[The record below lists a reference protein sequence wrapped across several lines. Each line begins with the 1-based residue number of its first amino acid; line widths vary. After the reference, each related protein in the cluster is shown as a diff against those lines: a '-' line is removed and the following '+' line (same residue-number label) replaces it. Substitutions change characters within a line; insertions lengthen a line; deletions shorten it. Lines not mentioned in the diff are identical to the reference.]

1 MSDIISL
8 LPDHVANQI
17 AAGEVVQRPSSVVK
31 ELLENSIDAGATDV
45 HLIIQDAGKSLIQIV
60 DNGKGMSYAD
70 ARMAFERHA
79 TSKIKLADDLFNLHT
94 MGFRGEALASIAA
107 VAQVEMKTRP
117 HGEELG
123 TELRIEGSKVVH
135 QKVCQCAEGTSIA
148 VSNLFF
154 NIPARR
160 QFLKSDN
167 VENRHIIDAFEYV
180 ALANPGITFRFT
192 QNNVELFHL
201 PSGNY
206 RQRIASV
213 FGKKYNERLVPV
225 EEVTGVVAL
234 NGFVLKPEFA
244 RKTRGEQFFFV
255 NDRFIKNSYLHHAV
269 SHAFEHLIKSGDHPA
284 YFLYMQI
291 DPKRI
296 DVNIHPT
303 KTEIKFD
310 DEKAIYAIIRSAV
323 KHALGQFN
331 IAPTLDFNQNVEDIP
346 VLDPTRRIVPPTIQ
360 VDPNFN
366 PFLEDDTPSKPVSG
380 GISKSYSPSSN
391 SFSLG
396 GDTTNWQ
403 SLYRESEEP
412 VEQIQVSADWN
423 TTTETKSNG
432 THFQLDNRFVITKV
446 KSGLIAIHQQRAH
459 RRVHYE
465 RFVRILNDHH
475 AASQQLLFPITLH
488 LNGGDMELV
497 RGLNDTLH
505 RLGFEIEYPSGQQL
519 LVQGIPM
526 HLTESEVPIVLDQ
539 LVDDVKSD
547 ADVFRNDP
555 THAMAKSLSSH
566 IGIKSGQVLNAEEMQ
581 HLIDELFAC
590 EMPYTDIFGRP
601 IIVQIGVDELDK
613 KFK

>member
-31 ELLENSIDAGATDV
+31 ELLENSVDSGATEI
-45 HLIIQDAGKSLIQIV
+45 HLIIQDAGKTLIQVV

-79 TSKIKLADDLFNLHT
+79 TSKIKLADDLFDLHT

-107 VAQVEMKTRP
+107 VAQVELKTRP
-117 HGEELG
+117 HDEDLG
-123 TELRIEGSKVVH
+123 TELRIEGSKVIH
-135 QKVCQCAEGTSIA
+135 QKVCQCGGGTSLA

-167 VENRHIIDAFEYV
+167 VENRHIIDAFEHV
-180 ALANPGITFRFT
+180 ALANPEIAFKFT
-192 QNNVELFHL
+192 QNNVEIFHL
-201 PSGNY
+201 PEGNY
-206 RQRIASV
+206 RQRITSV
-213 FGKKYNERLVPV
+213 FGKKFNERLVPV
-225 EEVTGVVAL
+225 EEITDVVAL
-234 NGFVLKPEFA
+234 SGFVLKPQYA

-269 SHAFEHLIKSGDHPA
+269 NHAFEHLIKGDEHPS
-284 YFLYMQI
+284 YFLYLRI

-331 IAPTLDFNQNVEDIP
+331 IAPTLDFNQNVGDIP
-346 VLDPTRRIVPPTIQ
+346 IPDPTRAVIPPTIQ

-366 PFLEDDTPSKPVSG
+366 PFNTETPKTPAQSSGASSSFKSSSFGKTPTDNWQELYKGSESTESGNIQISSGWEDDTIEK
-380 GISKSYSPSSN
+380 N
-391 SFSLG
+391 
-396 GDTTNWQ
+396 
-403 SLYRESEEP
+403 
-412 VEQIQVSADWN
+412 A
-423 TTTETKSNG
+423 
-432 THFQLDNRFVITKV
+432 THFQLDNRYVITKV
-446 KSGLIAIHQQRAH
+446 KSALIAIHQQRAH
-459 RRVHYE
+459 RRINYE
-465 RFVRILNDHH
+465 RFLQVLNGHH
-475 AASQQLLFPITLH
+475 APSQQLLFPISIH
-488 LNGGDMELV
+488 MNGGEMEALKSV
-497 RGLNDTLH
+497 NDTLH
-505 RLGFEIEYPSGQQL
+505 RMGFELEFPSAQQV

-526 HLTESEVPIVLDQ
+526 HISDGETQIVLDQ
-539 LVDDVKSD
+539 LVEDVKSD

-555 THAMAKSLSSH
+555 SHAMAKSLSSH
-566 IGIKSGQVLNAEEMQ
+566 IGIKNGQVLNREEMQ

-601 IIVQIGVDELDK
+601 IIVQIGLDELDK
-613 KFK
+613 KFR